1 MENGLQL
8 FADSSHGIYI
18 PQHFA
23 EAVQRTMIVDA
34 EKWNDDLNILEN
46 GPENG
51 DYREAWGSVRDA
63 MELKDAEGNVW
74 KLYQDGDLWLV
85 CYKLMTFEEKR
96 NMFGSEQ
103 HWQEC

>member
-1 MENGLQL
+1 MKNGLQL
-8 FADSSHGIYI
+8 FADSSRGIYI

-51 DYREAWGSVRDA
+51 Y
-63 MELKDAEGNVW
+63 
-74 KLYQDGDLWLV
+74 
-85 CYKLMTFEEKR
+85 
-96 NMFGSEQ
+96 
-103 HWQEC
+103 H

>member
-1 MENGLQL
+1 MKNGLQL
-8 FADSSHGIYI
+8 FADSSRGIYI

-51 DYREAWGSVRDA
+51 DYWETWDSVLGA
-63 MELKDAEGNVW
+63 MELKDAGGNVW
-74 KLYQDGDLWLV
+74 TLY
-85 CYKLMTFEEKR
+85 
-96 NMFGSEQ
+96 
-103 HWQEC
+103 